1 MLPVDTKHASVVFS
15 TNRASTREP
24 GLVEDVKRLLSQDL
38 DVLADRQK
46 ATARRNLGPR
56 ETDGKH
62 KETPEHPAPAT
73 TSQSGGL
80 PKPQTRNPET
90 ASCTAFARF
99 RCATLSRS
107 SICRW
112 LAWRS
117 PTRAQETQCRA
128 TYKIA
133 CFCSFALTPMHI
145 EGKTPLFQWPGFG
158 PLHTKNPKPCL
169 LAVLRGVV
177 PVSGRLA
184 HGSRKALS
192 RLRCL
197 S

>member
-1 MLPVDTKHASVVFS
+1 MLPVTEHL
-15 TNRASTREP
+15 TREP

-46 ATARRNLGPR
+46 ATARRNLETR
-56 ETDGKH
+56 ETDEKH
-62 KETPEHPAPAT
+62 RETPEHPAPAT

-128 TYKIA
+128 TYKVA
-133 CFCSFALTPMHI
+133 CFCSFFRTDPNAH
-145 EGKTPLFQWPGFG
+145 EGETTLFQRPGFG
-158 PLHTKNPKPCL
+158 PLHTKNPKPRL

-184 HGSRKALS
+184 HGSRNALS